1 MITKGKQEEHIMLEK
16 QNFRNGEPAI
26 EFFLK
31 LLKGHS

>member
-1 MITKGKQEEHIMLEK
+1 MITKGKQELVMLEK

-26 EFFLK
+26 GFFLK